1 MASSYSYCQVYVLS
15 KIFTLSAIPR
25 QRRQKY
31 LLAFLSAITRN
42 GVVKLVPG
50 NGARNACWYFLTFTD
65 KIRKHTENTIVALHL
80 ESIQG
85 IVFSQETEV

>member
-1 MASSYSYCQVYVLS
+1 MGQLGS
-15 KIFTLSAIPR
+15 KITTATVPR
-25 QRRQKY
+25 QRRHKC
-31 LLAFLSAITRN
+31 LLMFLSAITRN

-65 KIRKHTENTIVALHL
+65 KIRKHTENTVVALHP

-85 IVFSQETEV
+85 IVFSLGTEV